1 MTGLHAVHVTAGL
14 GVVGRV
20 GDHRATQDAARQLFP
35 DLGGERALLASID
48 IIWVLLYPDFLSRG
62 TIDMTGA
69 RPSRRRIVVQPL
81 AVWLALLALLAAT
94 AGLAY
99 IPLGTGNVFASV
111 AIGALKAVVI
121 ALFFMQLLKSD
132 GTVRLASLA
141 GFVFLLVLF
150 LLSFADYLTRPTG

>member
-1 MTGLHAVHVTAGL
+1 M
-14 GVVGRV
+14 
-20 GDHRATQDAARQLFP
+20 
-35 DLGGERALLASID
+35 
-48 IIWVLLYPDFLSRG
+48 
-62 TIDMTGA
+62 
-69 RPSRRRIVVQPL
+69 
-81 AVWLALLALLAAT
+81 
-94 AGLAY
+94 
-99 IPLGTGNVFASV
+99 